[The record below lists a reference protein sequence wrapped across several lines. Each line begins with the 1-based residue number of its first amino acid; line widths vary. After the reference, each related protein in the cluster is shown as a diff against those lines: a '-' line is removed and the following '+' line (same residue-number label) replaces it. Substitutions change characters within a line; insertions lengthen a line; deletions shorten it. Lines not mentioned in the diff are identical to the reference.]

1 MSAVGSAWF
10 PNSLVPDF
18 SQLKRVARSR
28 EDFSQVLW
36 NGDGLVALLPTLGIL
51 TFITPPS

>member
-10 PNSLVPDF
+10 PNSLVPYF